1 MHHLGIATTRAAS
14 CITSDSTVIRDI
26 FYNGNPVSEQCAVV
40 TRIAPSFI
48 R

>member
-1 MHHLGIATTRAAS
+1 MHHLGIATTRAGC

-26 FYNGNPVSEQCAVV
+26 FYSGNPISEHCAVT
-40 TRIAPSFI
+40 TRIAQSFI